1 MTDSTTLAADGSG
14 AMFDRIAN
22 RYDLLNRIISLGID
36 NGWRRKTTEAL
47 KLDGISAPRVL
58 DLATGT
64 ADLAIATALRYPNAT
79 ILGTDPSRGMIK
91 IGDEKLARLGL
102 ASRVTL
108 AVGDA
113 QAIEAE
119 DGSFDAVTISFGI
132 RNVPDRDRALREMKR
147 VLKPGGIAAILELGE
162 PRRGILGP
170 LARFHIRQVVPRL
183 GAWLSG
189 AKEYRYLQQSIAA
202 FPEPEA
208 FTERMKNAGLESAF
222 TPLTFGVVH
231 LYVGKRGA

>member
-1 MTDSTTLAADGSG
+1 MTDPTTLTADGSG
-14 AMFDRIAN
+14 AMFDRIAD

-47 KLDGISAPRVL
+47 KLDGLAAPRVL

-91 IGDEKLARLGL
+91 IGDDKLVQKGI

-108 AVGDA
+108 TVGDA

-119 DGSFDAVTISFGI
+119 DASFDAVTISFGI

-162 PRRGILGP
+162 PRSGILGP

-208 FTERMKNAGLESAF
+208 FTERMQNAGLESSF